1 MSKEKQK
8 LENTI
13 IKLKNVSDS
22 FCLAKWYQ
30 LTLYLQNGFNHSCH
44 HPSPHKIPLEEVKH
58 NPKALHNTQF
68 KKQQMQKMLD
78 GERPSECDY
87 CWRAE
92 DAGHISDRV
101 YKSAGHWAMPY
112 MDRALEKKTSDIEP
126 TYLEISFSNVCNFK
140 CAYCSPDLSSPWYE
154 EINKYGA
161 YPTSQNYNGFDWF
174 KQVGK
179 MPIKHSDPNPYVDAF
194 WEWWPE
200 LYKNLHTLR
209 LTGGEPLL
217 SKDVWRMLDA
227 IEENPKQDLV
237 FAINSNLGIGDELVD
252 RMITKLNAISKNI
265 REVQIFT
272 SGEAMGAPAE
282 YIRYGL
288 DYDIWAQNLEKVLDN
303 TNNIVAVMTTVN
315 LTSVTTYCDFIRYLL
330 DLRGHYN
337 KQVTFNKVQ
346 FMTNTLRYPEFL
358 SLTLLDSN
366 SKAKFAKDVEDLIA
380 ERGNHDGLATLSFT
394 EIDQLRRMV
403 DYMNETNPNE
413 ATLRTDF
420 AAFIT
425 EYDRRRETDFNKT
438 FPELSEFYKLC
449 QN

>member
-1 MSKEKQK
+1 MSKEQQK
-8 LENTI
+8 LANTI
-13 IKLKNVSDS
+13 IKLKDVSDS

-44 HPSPHKIPLEEVKH
+44 HPSPHKIPLEELKRSA
-58 NPKALHNTQF
+58 KSLHNTQF

-101 YKSAGHWAMPY
+101 YKSSGHWAMPY
-112 MDRALEKKTSDIEP
+112 MDRVLEKKTEDIEP

-140 CAYCSPDLSSPWYE
+140 CAYCSPDLSSPWYD
-154 EINKYGA
+154 EIVKHGP

-227 IEENPKQDLV
+227 IEADPKKDLV
-237 FAINSNLGIGDELVD
+237 FAINTNMCVSRDMID
-252 RMITKLNAISKNI
+252 RMIEKINSISKNI
-265 REVQIFT
+265 QEVQIFT
-272 SGEAMGAPAE
+272 SGEAMGAQAE

-288 DYDIWAQNLEKVLDN
+288 DYTEWKLNLEHVLDN
-303 TNNIVAVMTTVN
+303 TNNIVAIMTTVN

-330 DLRGHYN
+330 DLRGRYN
-337 KQVTFNKVQ
+337 RKAMFNKVQ

-358 SLTLLDSN
+358 SLTLLDPAT
-366 SKAKFAKDVEDLIA
+366 KTKFANDVEKLIT
-380 ERGNHDGLATLSFT
+380 ERGNYDGLATLSFS

-403 DYMNETNPNE
+403 DYMNETSPNE
-413 ATLRTDF
+413 ATFRKDF
-420 AAFIT
+420 ASFIA
-425 EYDRRRETDFNKT
+425 EYDIRRNTDFNKT

-449 QN
+449 QI